1 MINLPLRQVATFVC
15 LAETQSFRRAAER
28 LRLSQPAVSAHIR
41 ELERQVG
48 VALVHRTTRHVSLT
62 AEGKAFAVR
71 AKRALDELDMASQ
84 DLRELAAVHRGRVTV
99 ACIVPLMATVVPNVV
114 RRIKEMHPGL
124 EVEIRDVLSGQID
137 QLIASGEVDLA
148 IGPRPTGS
156 NRTFTRLERDYFVAA
171 APADHPI
178 AARGTINL
186 REVLAYPIILTTR
199 NTNARAVL
207 ERAIHQIDQTLQ
219 PRFELVHHFSV
230 GRMVDAGLGI
240 TGAAAERRA
249 EPSQHA
255 DRCRG
260 YQVAAHVPRPRLDH
274 APRVPVLS
282 GGAGVRHGPQDV
294 LCEAHRT
301 GGRSA
306 ANRARSRAAVSLS
319 ASTPERQFILIV
331 VTIGVQRS
339 IS

>member
-178 AARGTINL
+178 AARATINL

-219 PRFELVHHFSV
+219 PRFELVHYFSL
-230 GRMVDAGLGI
+230 GRMIDAGLGI
-240 TGAAAERRA
+240 TILPRTAVPSLASTSIVAVDIKSPRLFRDIGLITRREYQFSPAAQAFVTVLKTFFAKPVEREDEA
-249 EPSQHA
+249 
-255 DRCRG
+255 
-260 YQVAAHVPRPRLDH
+260 PRPAKVARGRRL
-274 APRVPVLS
+274 VGINS
-282 GGAGVRHGPQDV
+282 
-294 LCEAHRT
+294 
-301 GGRSA
+301 
-306 ANRARSRAAVSLS
+306 
-319 ASTPERQFILIV
+319 
-331 VTIGVQRS
+331 
-339 IS
+339 